1 MVATKVKRGGSCVR
15 AGSMREGMGKM
26 TEMTEKREREAKAS
40 VCVHIPHDV
49 MYNASLTNM
58 LVASCCQLGSS

>member
-1 MVATKVKRGGSCVR
+1 
-15 AGSMREGMGKM
+15 MREGMGKM